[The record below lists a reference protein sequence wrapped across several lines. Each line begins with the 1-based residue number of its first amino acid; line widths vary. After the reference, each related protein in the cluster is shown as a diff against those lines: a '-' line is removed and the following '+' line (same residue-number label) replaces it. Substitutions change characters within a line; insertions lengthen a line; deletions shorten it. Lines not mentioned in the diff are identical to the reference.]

1 MALYTKNVSSY
12 FTGIPSASSWFE
24 LYAAFST
31 FMMLLRT
38 AINDMVPRQLRNLIT
53 TKLESFFAKFQS
65 GNQVSLKIDRSW
77 DRTSGKNRNE
87 LYHAAHEYLPSR
99 INRTYKTLK
108 VGKLEDCKNL
118 VLAVDGNHEVVDE
131 FEGSKFTW
139 MLDEK
144 TEKDSSKPKYTFI
157 LSFHEKQREK
167 AMERYIPHVLRTYE
181 AMKAEQKIV
190 KIYSRSC
197 DYWEQSEL
205 THPATFDTLALDP
218 ELKTSIIDD
227 LDRFLRRKELYKRV
241 GKPWKRG
248 YLLYGPPGTGKS
260 SLVAAIANYLKFD
273 VYDLELNSVFSNSD
287 LMRAIRNTS
296 NRSIIVIEDID
307 CNKEVQPRSPTEA
320 LSSPQDSESDKDG
333 FGKGKGF
340 TLSGL
345 LNYMDGLWS
354 SCGEER
360 IMVFTTNHKER
371 IDGALLRPGRMD
383 MHINLSFLK
392 GKGFRVL
399 ASNYLGLDGHHPLF
413 QQIDDLLEKTEVTPA
428 VVAEHL
434 MRYEDPHH
442 SLEAIVKFLTQMDA
456 QNQLDLQFTTTTP
469 ST

>member
-12 FTGIPSASSWFE
+12 FTSSIPSASSWFE

-38 AINDMVPRQLRNLIT
+38 AINDIVPLQLRNLIT
-53 TKLESFFAKFQS
+53 TKLESFFANFQS
-65 GNQVSLKIDRSW
+65 GNQVSLKIDRTW
-77 DRTSGKNRNE
+77 DRNSGKNRNE
-87 LYHAAHEYLPSR
+87 LYHAAHQYLPSR
-99 INRTYKTLK
+99 INRTYKALK
-108 VGKLEDCKNL
+108 VAKLEDCKNL
-118 VLAVDGNHEVVDE
+118 VLAVDGNQQVVDE
-131 FEGSKFTW
+131 FEGTNFTW
-139 MLDEK
+139 MLDER

-157 LSFHEKQREK
+157 LSFHEKHRDK

-218 ELKTSIIDD
+218 ELKKAIIDD

-273 VYDLELNSVFSNSD
+273 VYDLELNSVFSNTD

-307 CNKEVQPRSPTEA
+307 CNKEVQPRSATEDPSA
-320 LSSPQDSESDKDG
+320 DSESEKEG
-333 FGKGKGF
+333 VGKGKGF

-360 IMVFTTNHKER
+360 IIVFTTNHKER
-371 IDGALLRPGRMD
+371 IDAALLRPGRMD

-399 ASNYLGLDGHHPLF
+399 ASNYLGVDGDHRLF
-413 QQIDDLLEKTEVTPA
+413 QQIDELLEKTEVTPA

-434 MRYEDPHH
+434 MRYEDPDLA
-442 SLEAIVKFLTQMDA
+442 LEAIAKFLTEMDVH
-456 QNQLDLQFTTTTP
+456 NQVDLQFNTT
-469 ST
+469 STQST